1 MEKAIPEINDVFDE
15 AYEINRRKKFSNREV
30 GLNHPDNSSFIRVAD
45 SGEIEIFA
53 CPGVGIVI
61 NPNTRSVSIFADSIK
76 MYSREDDGLRWNSMS
91 FNPAADMYNEP
102 ALIKT
107 GQFANN
113 PAYYNTVRYL
123 NDLEDLKD
131 PQLNIPVTIE
141 GRYGL
146 GAPQDKIDQS
156 IGESGDKIIPG
167 NVQTLIDSFAKTNA
181 DSDVQKLITLIKSGY
196 SFSQA
201 VDKVKNKDYN
211 LPENLENFPW
221 IKNDME

>member
-1 MEKAIPEINDVFDE
+1 METNIPDNNGLFDE

-30 GLNHPDNSSFIRVAD
+30 GLNHPDNSSFVRVAD
-45 SGEIEIFA
+45 SGEIEIFG

-76 MYSREDDGLRWNSMS
+76 FYSREDDGLRWNSMS
-91 FNPAADMYNEP
+91 FNPASDMYNEP
-102 ALIKT
+102 ALVKT

-113 PAYYNTVRYL
+113 PAYYNTIRYL
-123 NDLEDLKD
+123 TDLENLEDSQ
-131 PQLNIPVTIE
+131 PNIPVTIE

-146 GAPQDKIDQS
+146 GASQDAVQNS
-156 IGESGDKIIPG
+156 IGQPGDKVISE
-167 NVQTLIDSFAKTNA
+167 NVQKLIDSFAKTN
-181 DSDVQKLITLIKSGY
+181 SDRDVEKLISYLKSGY

-201 VDKVKNKDYN
+201 VDKINNKDNN

-221 IKNDME
+221 IENDV